1 MRHIYVIE
9 LDVAVLG
16 LKRFHAANSQY
27 QAGKPL
33 VYVGLTS
40 REPQLRFEQHK
51 QGFKCS
57 RLVKTYGIKL
67 IHMLC
72 EVIESPSYD
81 VALSRE
87 ATKAAE
93 LRKRGWGVW
102 SH

>member
-16 LKRFHAANSQY
+16 LKRFHAANSHY

-57 RLVKTYGIKL
+57 R
-67 IHMLC
+67 
-72 EVIESPSYD
+72 
-81 VALSRE
+81 
-87 ATKAAE
+87 
-93 LRKRGWGVW
+93 
-102 SH
+102 